1 MHEGARS
8 AEKASRRERLLA
20 EAEALGHTGTW
31 EHDLVTGE
39 IFHSGGLKR
48 LFFGDRHTELD
59 RVVDHEHVIHPD
71 DRERVKRRH
80 EQLIASGEQTDIEY
94 RVVWPD
100 GSVHHV
106 CGRTRVVRDASGKP
120 IRMVGTNADV
130 TEQRRAEEQLARRAC
145 QQAAVAQLGMSAL
158 LGGDMQALFDETVS
172 VVVRTFDVDFC
183 KVMELMPDGAT
194 LVMRAG
200 AGPWAPGA
208 VGHARVPATTGHM
221 GWFALN
227 ASAPVVV
234 DDQRTDTRFAPC
246 EMLLAHEIVSGAVV
260 PIHGRTRPWGVLGAH
275 MKTTRRFTEDDLSFL
290 SSLANLLGTALERLR
305 AEDELRQ
312 AQKLEAVGL
321 LAGGIAH
328 DFNNI
333 LSVIMSSAA
342 LLRDDVGESG
352 AARENVDD
360 ILIAGERAAALTR
373 QLLTFSRRDV
383 TTQTQLL
390 DLNDVVADMERMLRR
405 IAGEAIQI
413 ITTPGASCGL
423 VCANRGHVEQIL
435 VNLVVNARDAMP
447 GGGKVTIETASDGH
461 DVVLAVGDEGVGM
474 DERTRARIFEP
485 FFTTKEAGKGTGLGL
500 STVFGI
506 VRQAGGSVD
515 VRSAL
520 GRGTRFEIRLPRASG
535 AAAHARA
542 SMPPA
547 RTANGSETVLLVE
560 DDDQIRTVTRN
571 VLRRRGYQVLEAP
584 NAGEALLICE
594 RHPGT
599 IDLLLTD
606 VVLPHTSGPEIA
618 QRLASL
624 RPDMKVLFMSGYASE
639 AIVESL
645 RSSKRPLLPKPF
657 TPDLLTS
664 KIREVL
670 DAGGEFAAPPLAH
683 RVPAKRT
690 E

>member
-1 MHEGARS
+1 MEDEGARS
-8 AEKASRRERLLA
+8 AEQGARRERLLA
-20 EAEALGHTGTW
+20 ETDALGHTGSW

-39 IFHSGGLKR
+39 IFHSEGQR
-48 LFFGDRHTELD
+48 RIFFGQDEPESKRSP
-59 RVVDHEHVIHPD
+59 VVHPD
-71 DRERVKRRH
+71 DRERVERRY
-80 EQLIASGEQTDIEY
+80 EQLIAGGEPTEIEY

-106 CGRTRVVRDASGKP
+106 CGRARVVRDASGKP

-130 TEQRRAEEQLARRAC
+130 TDQRRAEEQLARRAR

-183 KVMELMPDGAT
+183 KVMEATPDGSA

-208 VGHARVPATTGHM
+208 VGHATVPVKTAYM
-221 GWFALN
+221 GWYALH
-227 ASAPVVV
+227 ARSAVVV
-234 DDQRTDTRFAPC
+234 EDLRTETRFAPC
-246 EMLLAHEIVSGAVV
+246 ELLLAHDIVSGVVV
-260 PIHGRTRPWGVLGAH
+260 PIHGRTRPWGVIGAH
-275 MKTTRRFTEDDLSFL
+275 TKRKRSFTEDDLSFL

-312 AQKLEAVGL
+312 AQKVEAVGL

-333 LSVIMSSAA
+333 LSVVMSSAV
-342 LLRDDVGESG
+342 LLRDEVDEDS

-360 ILIAGERAAALTR
+360 IIVAGERAAALTR
-373 QLLTFSRRDV
+373 QLLTFSRQDV
-383 TTQTQLL
+383 TKTQLL
-390 DLNDVVADMERMLRR
+390 DLNDVVTDVERMLRR
-405 IAGEAIQI
+405 VAGETIQI
-413 ITTPGASCGL
+413 ITIAGASRAL
-423 VCANRGHVEQIL
+423 VRANRGHVEQIL

-447 GGGKVTIETASDGH
+447 SGGKVTIETASDGQ

-485 FFTTKEAGKGTGLGL
+485 FFTTKEVGRGTGLGL
-500 STVFGI
+500 STVLGI
-506 VRQAGGSVD
+506 VRQAGGSIH

-520 GRGTRFEIRLPRASG
+520 RRGARFEIRLPRASG
-535 AAAHARA
+535 ATAKAGV

-547 RTANGSETVLLVE
+547 HAANGSETVLLVE
-560 DDDQIRTVTRN
+560 DDELVRSVTRN
-571 VLRRRGYQVLEAP
+571 VLRRRGYHVLEAP
-584 NAGEALLICE
+584 NAGEALLISE
-594 RHPGT
+594 RHPGA

-624 RPDMKVLFMSGYASE
+624 RPDMRILFMSGYASE

-645 RSSKRPLLPKPF
+645 RSSERPFLEKPF
-657 TPDLLTS
+657 TPDLLTA

-670 DAGGEFAAPPLAH
+670 NAP
-683 RVPAKRT
+683 V
-690 E
+690 